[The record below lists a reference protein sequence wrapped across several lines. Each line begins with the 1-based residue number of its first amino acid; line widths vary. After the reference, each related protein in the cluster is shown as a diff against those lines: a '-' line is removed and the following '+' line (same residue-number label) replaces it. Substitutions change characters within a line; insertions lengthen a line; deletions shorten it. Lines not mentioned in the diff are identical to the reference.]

1 MRVAKTLR
9 EFLFLRD
16 LINDQVVGFVPT
28 MGALHRGHLSLVDLA
43 RRQTDCVVVSI
54 FVNPTQFGQG
64 EDFQKY
70 PRQLHADLELLQE
83 TGNVDLV
90 FCPESADEMF
100 PSGCNTVVQLG
111 PEIDQ
116 MHEAR
121 KRPGHFTGV
130 ATVVTKLFNIVRP
143 HRAYFGQKD
152 AAQCVAIRK
161 LVSDLNYGPV
171 LEVVVGETVRDGDGL
186 PLSSRNVYMTQEER
200 RVAPAIYVG
209 LQAGQNMFNQAL
221 ERGEE
226 IDADVIR
233 EHVQRSV
240 LSEAEKVGPLGV
252 QIEYSIEY
260 VSLMDMDTGMECS
273 GPIHHLQSSRGRVL
287 VLSAA
292 MQFNQ
297 SKLRIID
304 NVLLEG

>member
-9 EFLFLRD
+9 EFLSLRR
-16 LINDQVVGFVPT
+16 LIRDQVVGFVPT

-70 PRQLHADLELLQE
+70 PRQLQADLDLLQE
-83 TGNVDLV
+83 TGNVHLV

-121 KRPGHFTGV
+121 RRPGHFIGV

-161 LVSDLNYGPV
+161 LVNDLNYGPG

-186 PLSSRNVYMTQEER
+186 PLSSRNVHMTQEER
-200 RVAPAIYVG
+200 QIAPVIYMG
-209 LQAGQNMFNQAL
+209 LRAGRDMFKQAL
-221 ERGEE
+221 ERGEAS
-226 IDADVIR
+226 IDADAIR
-233 EHVQRSV
+233 EHVERSM
-240 LSEAEKVGPLGV
+240 LNEAGKLGCELDV
-252 QIEYSIEY
+252 QISIEY
-260 VSLMDMDTGMECS
+260 VSLMDMDTGVECC
-273 GPIHHLQSSRGRVL
+273 GPIQRESVL

-292 MQFNQ
+292 MQFNK
-297 SKLRIID
+297 SKLRVID
-304 NVLLEG
+304 NVLLQG